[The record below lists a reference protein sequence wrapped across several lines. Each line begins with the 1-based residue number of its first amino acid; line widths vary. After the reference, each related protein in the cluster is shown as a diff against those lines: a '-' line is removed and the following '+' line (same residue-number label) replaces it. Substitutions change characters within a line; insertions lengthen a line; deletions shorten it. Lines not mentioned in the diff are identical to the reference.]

1 MAQAQFF
8 AIKYIFN
15 DYVQIAQI
23 QRFGLRYVVP

>member
-1 MAQAQFF
+1 MMQTQFF
-8 AIKYIFN
+8 AIKYIVN